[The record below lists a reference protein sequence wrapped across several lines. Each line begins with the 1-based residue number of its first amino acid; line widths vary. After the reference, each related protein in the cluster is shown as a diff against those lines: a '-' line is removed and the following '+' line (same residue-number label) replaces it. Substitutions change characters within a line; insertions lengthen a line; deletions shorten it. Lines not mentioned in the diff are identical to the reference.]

1 MRQSQVAAVGGGI
14 PPSRQVKQV
23 VGDTCCATPQ
33 TSQNRHDMRWGTL
46 VSTFGWIVKILRGLC
61 VARGKKK
68 DIDILRL
75 FEPTCQRYDRR
86 KLMRIHVSGR
96 LIGQPHSHNHAT
108 IPSMPTLR
116 LRRRPK
122 IIRVPASSAAALMAC
137 SAAVPDEVVSTAAP
151 VPAEVASAAPSSA
164 SCPQGQPESRC
175 SVSKRKHVVME
186 ASQKES
192 QPRSTTTEYTR
203 HKRTTL
209 EAKIARPATLIR
221 RGDVKHKYAA
231 SLKEHFFRADWKRC
245 RNEDNRETKCK
256 CHRSVDGAFLSAI
269 EEYVDSTWKE
279 LSSAEKLA
287 VAKAQSPAESCGI
300 RGKFYMPFE
309 NGSQFHPVCANTFC
323 RLLGCPA
330 NQFPQIKRALTDRDW
345 LAHRS

>member
-1 MRQSQVAAVGGGI
+1 M
-14 PPSRQVKQV
+14 
-23 VGDTCCATPQ
+23 
-33 TSQNRHDMRWGTL
+33 M
-46 VSTFGWIVKILRGLC
+46 
-61 VARGKKK
+61 
-68 DIDILRL
+68 
-75 FEPTCQRYDRR
+75 
-86 KLMRIHVSGR
+86 
-96 LIGQPHSHNHAT
+96 
-108 IPSMPTLR
+108 
-116 LRRRPK
+116 
-122 IIRVPASSAAALMAC
+122 AS

-151 VPAEVASAAPSSA
+151 VPAEVASAATSSA
-164 SCPQGQPESRC
+164 SFSPGQSRNQS
-175 SVSKRKHVVME
+175 SVSKRKDASESKSDTRTHRDKLAADGTGGVVVME

-192 QPRSTTTEYTR
+192 QPRSTTTAYTR

-221 RGDVKHKYAA
+221 RGNVKHKYAA
-231 SLKEHFFRADWKRC
+231 SLKKHFFRADWKRC

-279 LSSAEKLA
+279 LSFAEKLA
-287 VAKAQSPAESCGI
+287 VAKAQSPVESCGM

-330 NQFPQIKRALTDRDW
+330 KQFPQIKRALTDRDW
-345 LAHRS
+345 LAHRN